1 MSAIRWTEICTR
13 KHTSTV
19 DTFYSSQE
27 SARKGKN
34 TTSVSQK
41 ISRHCVE
48 VNSRI
53 VELECK
59 IRCPVIANGRY
70 FKSTNISRYI
80 LGHLWTYQVSD
91 AIFLFLKSNEHTGK
105 DVQQNTTDSAQRTYC
120 TVCILMRNQTDAIQ
134 LKALHLW
141 RCSPCDILAT
151 LREASCSKAIMIRI
165 STEVQLQCM

>member
-59 IRCPVIANGRY
+59 IRCPVIANGTY

-105 DVQQNTTDSAQRTYC
+105 DVQQNTTDSAQRTTAQFVSLWEIRQMQSSWRHC
-120 TVCILMRNQTDAIQ
+120 TYEGVHR
-134 LKALHLW
+134 
-141 RCSPCDILAT
+141 AT
-151 LREASCSKAIMIRI
+151 F
-165 STEVQLQCM
+165 